1 MIQDE
6 IALGLAGVPLLVAL
20 TEGTKQVLPDLP
32 ARYYPLVAL
41 AWSLLLNVGMG
52 TYLGADPV
60 LGALTALVAA
70 LAAVGLYSGGRA
82 VARSANYKTYC
93 AKTRSGKSSRG

>member
-1 MIQDE
+1 MEVSVMPNPLPTE

-20 TEGTKQVLPDLP
+20 TEATK
-32 ARYYPLVAL
+32 LVAPEL
-41 AWSLLLNVGMG
+41 PPRAHPLIALTWSLLLNVGLAA
-52 TYLGADPV
+52 YLGVDPI

-82 VARSANYKTYC
+82 VVR
-93 AKTRSGKSSRG
+93 